1 MVEQEEDYLLTQDQM
16 VLVNQEGLV
25 AAVLLV
31 VLHQHLFL
39 QQQQLEL
46 ETILQQLLLKD
57 FQVEFQE
64 RLLVQQV
71 NLVVVVAQLKQVK
84 QVMIQ
89 VDWMVEVEQV

>member
-1 MVEQEEDYLLTQDQM
+1 MQDQM
-16 VLVNQEGLV
+16 VLVNQEALV
-25 AAVLLV
+25 VEVLLV
-31 VLHQHLFL
+31 VLPQHLFL

-46 ETILQQLLLKD
+46 EMILQQLLLKD

-64 RLLVQQV
+64 LLLLHQV

>member
-1 MVEQEEDYLLTQDQM
+1 MVEQEDDYLLTQDQM
-16 VLVNQEGLV
+16 VLVNQEVLV

-71 NLVVVVAQLKQVK
+71 NLVVVVAQLQQVK

>member
-1 MVEQEEDYLLTQDQM
+1 MQDQM
-16 VLVNQEGLV
+16 VLVNQEVLV
-25 AAVLLV
+25 AVVLLV
-31 VLHQHLFL
+31 VLHQHLSLL
-39 QQQQLEL
+39 QQQVEL
-46 ETILQQLLLKD
+46 GTIRQQVLLKD